1 MVFSNRD
8 ECNVDVFGMAE
19 RNNKSVPWVQGPFC
33 ASVTRNA
40 GSMNLLWCRSIVRHG
55 GNGARDEGEE

>member
-8 ECNVDVFGMAE
+8 ECDVDVFGMAE

-40 GSMNLLWCRSIVRHG
+40 GSMESSAVREYRPAWRD
-55 GNGARDEGEE
+55 GARDEGEE

>member
-8 ECNVDVFGMAE
+8 ECDVDVFGMAE
-19 RNNKSVPWVQGPFC
+19 RNNKSVHGCKVLFVPLSPGMPGAW
-33 ASVTRNA
+33 
-40 GSMNLLWCRSIVRHG
+40 NLLWCRSIVRHG

>member
-19 RNNKSVPWVQGPFC
+19 RNNKSVPWVQGPFVPLSLGMPG
-33 ASVTRNA
+33 AW
-40 GSMNLLWCRSIVRHG
+40 NLLWCRSIVRHG